1 MSGPARPTV
10 VLLHGLART
19 RYSLAGLRRYL
30 ERAGFPTWARSY
42 PSRRRGIADAADQIA
57 DWLAR
62 DLPGGGPLVAV
73 THSMGGL
80 VARHLASRVAL
91 QQIVMLAPPNH
102 GSRVS
107 RIYVRHPL
115 YRWFFGPAGQELA
128 SFEAERGWPPLE
140 VPFAVI
146 AGTRG
151 RAIANP
157 TSWLTRA
164 RGHFTSDEAHDGTVA
179 VDETA
184 LPGMAGFATVDA
196 SHTWIMN
203 DRRARE
209 LVVRFLETRSFEGRA
224 LSHPLAPVL
233 GGEG

>member
-1 MSGPARPTV
+1 MSGPLRPTV

-19 RYSLAGLRRYL
+19 HHSLAGLRRHL

-42 PSRRRGIADAADQIA
+42 PSRRWPIADAAEQIA

-62 DLPGGGPLVAV
+62 DLPADRPLVAV
-73 THSMGGL
+73 THSLGGL
-80 VARHLASRVAL
+80 VARHLAARVAL

-107 RIYVRHPL
+107 RFYSQRAL

-128 SFEAERGWPPLE
+128 SLDAASAWPSLD
-140 VPFAVI
+140 VPVAVI

-151 RAIANP
+151 RALANP
-157 TSWLTRA
+157 TGWLSRA
-164 RGHFTSDEAHDGTVA
+164 RGHFAAEEAHDGTLA

-184 LPGMAGFATVDA
+184 LPGMAAFATVDA

-203 DRRARE
+203 DAQARA
-209 LVVRFLETRSFEGRA
+209 LVVRFLETRSFAAARE
-224 LSHPLAPVL
+224 V
-233 GGEG
+233 GGGM